1 MTYIP
6 ASQDLYTWCTEMQY
20 IVVMHIY
27 SHSQRSCNKNSC
39 LLNFH
44 SKSNFT
50 VALFIFSN
58 LFSAGDVVG
67 TVGDSVDNQWVK
79 AGADVAKEQLQ
90 ADKDTS
96 ISQRVMLGVGTG
108 MGGVGEAIGNPI
120 ASG

>member
-1 MTYIP
+1 MH
-6 ASQDLYTWCTEMQY
+6 Y
-20 IVVMHIY
+20 IVAMHIY
-27 SHSQRSCNKNSC
+27 SHSQGSCNKNSC

-67 TVGDSVDNQWVK
+67 TVGDSVDNPWVK